1 MFFNNSSNDNFDDL
15 RRKEEYERQ
24 KQANL
29 ARGLGHF
36 LYHYIAYGFVF
47 IFSTA
52 FTGTVLELIFGVSTF
67 MSFVIGLVAGIGIFK
82 VPYVRE
88 NPFKSFIMIC
98 FVFGLFII
106 AFPQSS

>member
-1 MFFNNSSNDNFDDL
+1 MFFKNSNNDNFDDL

-29 ARGLGHF
+29 ARGLGNF
-36 LYHYIAYGFVF
+36 LYLYIAYGFVF
-47 IFSTA
+47 LFSTA
-52 FTGTVLELIFGVSTF
+52 FTATVLELIFGVGTV
-67 MSFVIGLVAGIGIFK
+67 MSFVIGLIAGIGIFK

-88 NPFKSFIMIC
+88 NPVKSFIIIC
-98 FVFGLFII
+98 FVFGLFMI